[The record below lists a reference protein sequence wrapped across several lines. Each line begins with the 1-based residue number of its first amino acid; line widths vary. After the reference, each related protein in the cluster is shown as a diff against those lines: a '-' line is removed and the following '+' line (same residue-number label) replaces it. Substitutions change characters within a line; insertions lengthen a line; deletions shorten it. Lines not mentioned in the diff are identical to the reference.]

1 MATHQYT
8 LNAVKGALLNAAN
21 PQEASGSMQQMSMS
35 ARGGSGANPTANP
48 QLQALIGFDRTQLQ
62 QIQSEIVTSIKL
74 RVYISTILLRGV
86 AGNACFVELRSEYG
100 KLPEN
105 WDSETVT
112 YAIYSAGTGASAPP
126 NNKIWQVN
134 GSGSGTSITEEYD
147 SYVEMGG
154 PSVGIDKAT
163 ACMLLSCYA
172 YGAAECDMIVGPNN
186 TSNWGPDT
194 IPQLIVTT
202 KDSKPNVSP
211 ISPKGSYKSSS
222 FPIMFEWSYEDD
234 TSGSPASYELQ
245 YKDATHADWTLA
257 KSAASAEHSCTVDAN
272 TFASGEVSWR
282 VRVTNDNP
290 TPATSEWSAE
300 ASFIVQGA
308 PQTPTLK
315 STNTPR
321 PLLTWI
327 APGQIAYQIMI
338 DDKLEVQRY
347 GSEKQY
353 KVKRYLADG
362 THTFALRVQNEY
374 GLWSEWSRLNVTVKN
389 TEGGEITLQAAT
401 QAKNA
406 TAKLTWSLT
415 THKLYY
421 IYRDGEL
428 IAKTAAIEYYD
439 YLSIGTHTYQVRGV
453 DGDNYS
459 MSNTITVTLT
469 ANEPIISAVDDI
481 DWISLKYSTN
491 RSRIRTTYIGQDVSY
506 QYYAGR
512 AYPIAETAGQI
523 NRTFSFDAAFKDKVD
538 AAKFEGLRGRNV
550 VYKDADGRIARGV
563 LIEMT
568 KQSERYYDSYQC
580 SIRQVDDAEAVE
592 YE

>member
-1 MATHQYT
+1 MATHEYT
-8 LNAVKGALLNAAN
+8 LNAVKGAVLNPLD
-21 PQEASGSMQQMSMS
+21 PQWASGSMQQMLMS
-35 ARGGSGANPTANP
+35 ARGGSGPNPTANP

-126 NNKIWQVN
+126 NNKMWQVN
-134 GSGSGTSITEEYD
+134 GSGSSITEEYD

-172 YGAAECDMIVGPNN
+172 YGAAECDMIVGPKN

-222 FPIMFEWSYEDD
+222 SPIMFEWSYEDD
-234 TSGSPASYELQ
+234 TSGSQASYELQ

-300 ASFIVQGA
+300 ANFIVQGA
-308 PQTPTLK
+308 PQTPSLEAT
-315 STNTPR
+315 TTPR

-327 APGQIAYQIMI
+327 APGQMAYQVSVDGIV
-338 DDKLEVQRY
+338 EAQQY
-347 GSEKQY
+347 GNAKRY
-353 KVKRYLADG
+353 KVKRYLMDG
-362 THTFALRVQNEY
+362 AHSVAVRVQNEY
-374 GLWSEWSRLNVTVKN
+374 GLWSEWSRLDIAVKN
-389 TEGGEITLQAAT
+389 TPGSAITLAAYA
-401 QAKNA
+401 QQNA
-406 TAKLTWSLT
+406 VARLTWSST
-415 THKLYY
+415 EHKLYY
-421 IYRDGEL
+421 VYRDGEI
-428 IAKTAAIEYYD
+428 IAKTTDTEYYD
-439 YLSIGTHTYQVRGV
+439 RLSIGTCKYQVRGA
-453 DGDNYS
+453 DGDNYTL
-459 MSNTITVTLT
+459 SNFAMVTLT
-469 ANEPIISAVDDI
+469 AAEPVIASVDEFE
-481 DWISLKYSTN
+481 WISLRCSAN
-491 RSRIRTTYIGQDVSY
+491 RNRIRSTHIGQDVSY

-512 AYPIAETAGQI
+512 EYPVAETAGQI
-523 NRTFSFDAAFKDKVD
+523 SKSFSFDAAFKDSNT
-538 AAKFEGLRGRNV
+538 AERFESLLGKNV
-550 VYKDADGRIARGV
+550 IYKDSDGRIAAGMMME
-563 LIEMT
+563 IT
-568 KQSERYYDSYQC
+568 KISERFYDTYQC
-580 SIRQVDDAEAVE
+580 SIRQVDETEAVE